1 MKQFVRFHH
10 VDFEYD
16 AECYIFEFV
25 PHSTQAQLG
34 LLIWTYLGF
43 LLMIPELQS
52 NAVENFILS
61 TDITATI
68 AGYAAMI
75 SVLVVYLQTN

>member
-1 MKQFVRFHH
+1 
-10 VDFEYD
+10 
-16 AECYIFEFV
+16 
-25 PHSTQAQLG
+25 
-34 LLIWTYLGF
+34 
-43 LLMIPELQS
+43 MIPELQS